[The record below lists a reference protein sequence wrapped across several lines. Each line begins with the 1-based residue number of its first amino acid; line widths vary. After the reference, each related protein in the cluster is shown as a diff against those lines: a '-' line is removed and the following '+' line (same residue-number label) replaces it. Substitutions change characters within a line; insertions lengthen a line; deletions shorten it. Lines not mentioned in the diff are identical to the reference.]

1 MNGEPLNPALL
12 PVGLIDLLPPH
23 ADVEAAAV
31 SAVMNV
37 FASHG
42 YQRVKPPLLEFEEGL
57 LTGSGAAMADQ
68 TFRLMDPESRRM
80 MGLRADMTP
89 QVARIATTRM
99 AGQPRPLRLSY
110 AGQCLRVHATQ
121 LAPDRQ
127 VAQAGIELIGVD
139 NPAADAEVVLLAA
152 EALAAV
158 GLERI
163 SVDITM
169 PSLAPALID
178 DAGITGPARAKL
190 VRALDRKDA
199 AAVAQQG
206 GPIAGLLAELLLAAG
221 PADAAL
227 AVLAA
232 ADLGPVPRALYQRL
246 VDAIAAI
253 RAQAP
258 ALRLTLDPT
267 EFRGFDYHTGL
278 CVTVFAPGF
287 HEEIG
292 RGGRYVS
299 GDREPATGLTL
310 YPDAVLRA
318 CKATPPRPRA
328 FLPWGTGWADG
339 AALRSDGFAT
349 VAALA
354 APNPG
359 SDAAPDGASEA
370 RRLGCTH
377 ILRDGA
383 ATPLPPP

>member
-1 MNGEPLNPALL
+1 MNGEPPNPALL
-12 PVGLIDLLPPH
+12 PVGLVDLLPPH
-23 ADVEAAAV
+23 AEIEAEAV
-31 SAVMNV
+31 SAIMNV

-42 YQRVKPPLLEFEEGL
+42 YQRIKPPLLEFEDGL

-89 QVARIATTRM
+89 QAARIASTRM
-99 AGQPRPLRLSY
+99 ARQPRPLRLSY

-163 SVDITM
+163 SVDVTM
-169 PSLAPALID
+169 PTLAPALID
-178 DAGITGPARAKL
+178 EAGITGAARAKL
-190 VRALDRKDA
+190 IRALDRKDA

-206 GPIAGLLAELLLAAG
+206 GAIAGVLAQLLLAAG

-232 ADLGPVPRALYQRL
+232 ADLGPVSRALSRRL
-246 VDAIAAI
+246 ADGIAAI
-253 RAQAP
+253 QAQAP

-299 GDREPATGLTL
+299 GDQEPATGLTL

-318 CKATPPRPRA
+318 CKSAQPRPRA

-339 AALRSDGFAT
+339 AAVRAAGFAT
-349 VAALA
+349 VAALEPA
-354 APNPG
+354 
-359 SDAAPDGASEA
+359 SDGAAEA

-377 ILRDGA
+377 VLRDGA